1 MESYSE
7 PINLSGMKLPG
18 DHQLVLRLN
27 KGDKLAFEAIYK
39 KYYEPLF
46 LLGRR
51 YLKDPQ
57 LAEDAVQDVFSK
69 LWLKRSD
76 IDSSKSLQ
84 GFLFTSLRNHVLNMV
99 KINKR
104 RILRQIE
111 YANTNQTESSQADEE
126 VIFREAKRIV
136 ERGVGTLPERK
147 KLVFELKSLQGYSNQ
162 EIADRMGIS
171 IHTVRSQYQKANK
184 TVQRFVSRYIR

>member
-1 MESYSE
+1 MKRCYE
-7 PINLSGMKLPG
+7 PVNLSGMKLTE

-27 KGDKLAFEAIYK
+27 KRDKLALEEIYK
-39 KYYEPLF
+39 KYYEYSYMLV
-46 LLGRR
+46 RH

-69 LWLKRSD
+69 LWLNRSD

-147 KLVFELKSLQGYSNQ
+147 NWFSN
-162 EIADRMGIS
+162 
-171 IHTVRSQYQKANK
+171 
-184 TVQRFVSRYIR
+184 